1 MICPQCGKENI
12 DRAPF
17 CAGCGKKLT
26 YVENGEAACAA
37 SPAISSA
44 PQPDEAAYA
53 AEGASVQE
61 PATTAPAAAD
71 ATQAQTPIDSV
82 APQPT
87 VQYEQPTPGF
97 QQPSQ
102 SQAAASPN
110 QAAQPQA
117 AASFSQAPQPQT
129 AAPQPQQAAPSSAG
143 GFTPPPASN
152 ANVVYA
158 NGCMGAAWSDITKSE
173 GWVGRIALLGLINIV
188 PILNWVVT
196 GYAMRWSRKLS
207 LGEITSMPKT
217 IFGERNFVNGA
228 FAFLIALIIGIVTS
242 LVGGV
247 LGIVPI
253 LGFLAAIAVSLF
265 LAMFQ
270 GLSIMRSAIADRL
283 GAAFD
288 IGKIWEALKRKPG
301 QAFCATVLPGIIVGL
316 IVGVVLIVICL
327 LFMIPIIGDIAQIA
341 YHSSYSYYSYYDSMD
356 PFLVLHILSLFV
368 PMMLV
373 CYAIGAFF
381 ESIIIVWTYRAIGHY
396 VARYASD
403 WASLASN
410 PYYY

>member
-1 MICPQCGKENI
+1 MVCPQCGKENI

-26 YVENGEAACAA
+26 YVENGEAAHAA
-37 SPAISSA
+37 SPAIGSDS
-44 PQPDEAAYA
+44 QPA
-53 AEGASVQE
+53 
-61 PATTAPAAAD
+61 
-71 ATQAQTPIDSV
+71 
-82 APQPT
+82 
-87 VQYEQPTPGF
+87 
-97 QQPSQ
+97 Q
-102 SQAAASPN
+102 SQAAASANQTAQPQAAASTYQPVQSQATASSNQTAQPQATASTN
-110 QAAQPQA
+110 QAPQPQVAASPYQPAQSQA
-117 AASFSQAPQPQT
+117 AASFSQAPQPQA
-129 AAPQPQQAAPSSAG
+129 AAPQPQQAATSSAG

-228 FAFLIALIIGIVTS
+228 FAFLISLILGIIAS
-242 LVGGV
+242 LAGGV
-247 LGIVPI
+247 LGIIPI
-253 LGFLAAIAVSLF
+253 LGFLAAIAISLF
-265 LAMFQ
+265 LAVFQ

-301 QAFCATVLPGIIVGL
+301 QAFCATVLPGVIVGL

-356 PFLVLHILSLFV
+356 PFLVLQILGLFV
-368 PMMLV
+368 PMMFV
-373 CYAIGAFF
+373 CYVIAAFS
-381 ESIIIVWTYRAIGHY
+381 EAIIIVWTYRAVGHY
-396 VARYASD
+396 VARYALD